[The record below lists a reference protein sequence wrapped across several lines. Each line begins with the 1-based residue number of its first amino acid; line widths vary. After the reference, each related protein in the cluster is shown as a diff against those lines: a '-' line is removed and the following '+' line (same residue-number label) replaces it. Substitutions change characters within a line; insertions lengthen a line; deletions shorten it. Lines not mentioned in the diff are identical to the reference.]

1 MEYVIDFSSVQ
12 PFIDHTIRIYSS
24 SLEEFEAQD
33 REIIVMCHRLDIRNT
48 VKKLFPSAQVYAYKK
63 LIPNKGDIVWILKPV
78 KRIPAGFYISLSNYK
93 ELLYVYKIDVEE

>member
-63 LIPNKGDIVWILKPV
+63 LIPNVGDRIWILKPV
-78 KRIPAGFYISLSNYK
+78 KRIPVGFYISLSNYK